1 MKYMQRGYLKF
12 LAAIVFLIMFF
23 SVQAFSQTSSHRLR
37 TADSLFQAKRYMQS
51 FQHYEEML
59 KQNQFTPSMLL
70 KMAFIKEGLLQIGE
84 SMYYLNLYFIATHD
98 DSALD
103 KMKEL
108 ATKYNLEGYEAS
120 ETDKLLTNYYDNYN
134 YISVA
139 ALALLI
145 LAFALTFYTRFRL
158 NRKPV
163 VSFVLVAFFG
173 ATLFIHLYYG
183 ERIQTGIITNASTY
197 LMAGPS
203 AAANVVEIIKDG
215 HKVEV
220 IGQKD
225 VWLKIKWAGDV
236 AYVKKN
242 TVVPIKL

>member
-12 LAAIVFLIMFF
+12 LALTAILIMFF

-98 DSALD
+98 DAALD

-108 ATKYNLEGYEAS
+108 ATKFNLEGYEAS

-139 ALALLI
+139 ILALLVF
-145 LAFALTFYTRFRL
+145 AFALTFYTRFRL
-158 NRKPV
+158 KRKPV
-163 VSFVLVAFFG
+163 VSFTLVAFFG
-173 ATLFIHLYYG
+173 ATLFIHLFYG

-225 VWLKIKWAGDV
+225 VWLKIKWAGDI

-242 TVVPIKL
+242 TVVPIRL

>member
-1 MKYMQRGYLKF
+1 MQRGYLKF
-12 LAAIVFLIMFF
+12 LAISVFLLMFF
-23 SVQAFSQTSSHRLR
+23 SVQGFSQSSSHRLR
-37 TADSLFQAKRYMQS
+37 TADSLFQAKRYTQS
-51 FQHYEEML
+51 FQHYQEML
-59 KQNQFTPSMLL
+59 KQNQFTPAMLL

-98 DSALD
+98 ETALD

-108 ATKYNLEGYEAS
+108 AGKYNLEGYEAS
-120 ETDKLLTNYYDNYN
+120 ETDKLLTSYYDNYN
-134 YISVA
+134 YISLAVV
-139 ALALLI
+139 ALLF
-145 LAFALTFYTRFRL
+145 LAFALTFFTRFRL
-158 NRKPV
+158 KRKPV
-163 VSFVLVAFFG
+163 VSFALVAFFA
-173 ATLFIHLYYG
+173 ATLFIHLFYG
-183 ERIQTGIITNASTY
+183 ERIQTGIITNTSTY

-203 AAANVVEIIKDG
+203 SASSVVEIIKDG

-242 TVVPIKL
+242 TVVPIRL

>member
-1 MKYMQRGYLKF
+1 
-12 LAAIVFLIMFF
+12 
-23 SVQAFSQTSSHRLR
+23 
-37 TADSLFQAKRYMQS
+37 MQS

-98 DSALD
+98 EAALD

-108 ATKYNLEGYEAS
+108 ATKFNLEGYEAS
-120 ETDKLLTNYYDNYN
+120 ETDKLLTNYYNNYN
-134 YISVA
+134 YISIAV
-139 ALALLI
+139 LALLVF
-145 LAFALTFYTRFRL
+145 AFALTFYTRFRL
-158 NRKPV
+158 KRKPV
-163 VSFVLVAFFG
+163 VSFTLVAFFG
-173 ATLFIHLYYG
+173 ATLFIHLFYG

>member
-1 MKYMQRGYLKF
+1 MQRGYLKF
-12 LAAIVFLIMFF
+12 LAATAILIMFF

-70 KMAFIKEGLLQIGE
+70 KMAFVKEGLLQIGE

-98 DSALD
+98 DAALD

-108 ATKYNLEGYEAS
+108 ASKYNLEGYEAS

-134 YISVA
+134 YIS
-139 ALALLI
+139 LAVLSLLI

-158 NRKPV
+158 RRKPV

-197 LMAGPS
+197 LMTGPS

-242 TVVPIKL
+242 TVVPIRL

>member
-1 MKYMQRGYLKF
+1 
-12 LAAIVFLIMFF
+12 
-23 SVQAFSQTSSHRLR
+23 
-37 TADSLFQAKRYMQS
+37 MQS

-98 DSALD
+98 DAALD

-108 ATKYNLEGYEAS
+108 ATKFNLEGYEAS

-134 YISVA
+134 YISIA
-139 ALALLI
+139 ILAVLVF
-145 LAFALTFYTRFRL
+145 AFALTFYTRLRL
-158 NRKPV
+158 KRKPV
-163 VSFVLVAFFG
+163 VSFALVSFFG
-173 ATLFIHLYYG
+173 ATLFIHLFYG

-225 VWLKIKWAGDV
+225 VWLKIKWAGDI

-242 TVVPIKL
+242 TVVPIRL

>member
-1 MKYMQRGYLKF
+1 MQRGYLKF
-12 LAAIVFLIMFF
+12 LALTGLLIMFF

-37 TADSLFQAKRYMQS
+37 TADSLFQTKRYTQS
-51 FQHYEEML
+51 FDHYDQML
-59 KQNQFTPSMLL
+59 KQNQFTPAMLL

-98 DSALD
+98 ESALD
-103 KMKEL
+103 KMNEL
-108 ATKYNLEGYEAS
+108 ASKYNLEGYEAS

-134 YISVA
+134 YISMAVV
-139 ALALLI
+139 ALLV
-145 LAFALTFYTRFRL
+145 LAFALTYFTRFRL
-158 NRKPV
+158 KRKPI
-163 VSFVLVAFFG
+163 VSFALVAFFA
-173 ATLFIHLYYG
+173 ATLFIHLFYG

-203 AAANVVEIIKDG
+203 SAANVVEIINDG

-236 AYVKKN
+236 VYVKRN
-242 TVVPIKL
+242 TVVPIRL